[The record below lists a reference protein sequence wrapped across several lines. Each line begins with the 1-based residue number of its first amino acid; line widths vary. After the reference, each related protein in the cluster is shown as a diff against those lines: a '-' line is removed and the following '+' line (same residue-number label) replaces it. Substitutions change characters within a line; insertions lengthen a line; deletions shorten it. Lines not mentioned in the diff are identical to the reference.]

1 MIIELLYYV
10 TVKSIINR
18 IRKYPFMILG
28 VTICFFAVLL
38 IPLLFLDNGYFIQI
52 PDNILNAFFFLYFT
66 FCLFKI
72 AMDKNGFRTIP
83 LNLETLV
90 VLVPEKTK
98 KIYRCLVWHTIA
110 KTIISYGIIFLCI
123 KLYAKG
129 ALDNVLL
136 SLVLLI
142 INVTT
147 LVLISSIIDLLSLI
161 KKATYIK
168 LIVGLFAVFHSVMAV
183 LELFGRRPFGTLFD
197 NILPPYIYAT
207 ALSSILDNKPIKLC
221 TFITSVILFLL
232 VLISYV
238 IVIYKA
244 EIKGSDI
251 VRYQHLP
258 YKSTR
263 YFDLLKIEKYIKF
276 FPKNIR
282 LLWIKEWMQ
291 IVSEKEA
298 LLNIFVQTIL
308 AASIMLISAITI
320 DSEAMQIIEMGIFV
334 ALAYMSFILA
344 LYSIPRE
351 TNTIWIYK
359 TLKIKKEDF
368 VLAKFFVNY
377 FVSFLLSNIVLL
389 LYLLLAT
396 ILTGNTIIYMEKI
409 IHGYLWSIIT
419 TLPLSTIWGIGLGAM
434 LPYKVITKKRKIT
447 YKFNGIEGVLL
458 TILVFVVVTP
468 AFLISQMSQYLA
480 FDIVYWLYVITMFIC
495 MLYLAGKTY
504 KKMN

>member
-1 MIIELLYYV
+1 M
-10 TVKSIINR
+10 
-18 IRKYPFMILG
+18 
-28 VTICFFAVLL
+28 
-38 IPLLFLDNGYFIQI
+38 
-52 PDNILNAFFFLYFT
+52 
-66 FCLFKI
+66 
-72 AMDKNGFRTIP
+72 
-83 LNLETLV
+83 
-90 VLVPEKTK
+90 
-98 KIYRCLVWHTIA
+98 
-110 KTIISYGIIFLCI
+110 
-123 KLYAKG
+123 
-129 ALDNVLL
+129 
-136 SLVLLI
+136 
-142 INVTT
+142 
-147 LVLISSIIDLLSLI
+147 
-161 KKATYIK
+161 
-168 LIVGLFAVFHSVMAV
+168 
-183 LELFGRRPFGTLFD
+183 
-197 NILPPYIYAT
+197 
-207 ALSSILDNKPIKLC
+207 
-221 TFITSVILFLL
+221 
-232 VLISYV
+232 
-238 IVIYKA
+238 
-244 EIKGSDI
+244 
-251 VRYQHLP
+251 
-258 YKSTR
+258 
-263 YFDLLKIEKYIKF
+263 
-276 FPKNIR
+276 
-282 LLWIKEWMQ
+282 
-291 IVSEKEA
+291 SEKEA

-396 ILTGNTIIYMEKI
+396 ILTGNTIIYIEKI